1 MPGQIWRCLSVGR
14 TPSHARVPFKASY
27 LPAGWAVVKIDGR
40 DLTGED
46 TVPIM
51 VVFGPVSKATAHTNR
66 QYDDPSDGSAVE
78 IDLVRHQNPLPPD
91 APKTKKTC
99 IPNSDPAPDF
109 WCSWDI
115 PHTNYS
121 CLGPAV
127 HCGEPVPKPKPP
139 RRLPN
144 SRPHSC
150 LVGSSGGQRSAARWH
165 RSSRWAGSR
174 PRRRTG
180 GPGSPGRRLRGSSP
194 RSRQS
199 A

>member
-66 QYDDPSDGSAVE
+66 QYDDPSDGPAVE

-91 APKTKKTC
+91 APKTKKLVSPTTTPPP
-99 IPNSDPAPDF
+99 ISGAPGT
-109 WCSWDI
+109 SRT
-115 PHTNYS
+115 PTTPV
-121 CLGPAV
+121 LGPRCTAANQ
-127 HCGEPVPKPKPP
+127 C
-139 RRLPN
+139 PN
-144 SRPHSC
+144 PN
-150 LVGSSGGQRSAARWH
+150 H
-165 RSSRWAGSR
+165 RAGYR
-174 PRRRTG
+174 I
-180 GPGSPGRRLRGSSP
+180 PGRTRAWSATRGG
-194 RSRQS
+194 
-199 A
+199 